1 MIFSFRIVED
11 LVHAHAAANLQ
22 ALFDERDE
30 DPELKALLDKSK
42 LAMLKLVRIYA

>member
-11 LVHAHAAANLQ
+11 LIRSHSATNLQ
-22 ALFDERDE
+22 AEFDEKDD